1 MKVILTNDPQDRGT
15 LQIPALS
22 DCDCVCDC
30 ACPVEGMQPPVLS
43 LPVAYYLELTYA
55 CPNRCP
61 GCGNLSAADMGGHAA
76 GERSAARPAP
86 LDGAGWRALI
96 ARLADHAQ
104 QLKITGGEPTCHP
117 AFDEIIRAVAARELP
132 FTLFTAAR
140 WPDPQAI
147 LDLLQET
154 EHCEGLLISL
164 HGPDAATHEAFT
176 ATPGAF
182 DETVANIR
190 RAVAA
195 GLPVALSLVI
205 NRHNWDRISETLTL
219 AAKLGVNHL
228 VCNRM
233 LGAPPD
239 DLALSASQ
247 LRAAIATIEELRA
260 AGHAIRFGNCIP
272 QCFAASSSTGC
283 TAGRTFATI
292 DPWGRMRPCNHAP
305 LIAGDLR
312 TESVAAVWRGA
323 TMQRWRA
330 LIPSAC
336 ESCAAFARC
345 RGGCRAQALL
355 TGRES
360 DPLMR
365 APLTGFRSPETLRLY
380 AGLRP
385 ILHGQPRREPGDALL
400 ITHRGRAVGVPAEL
414 TALPAHLDGGLTLA
428 HIAARY
434 GQGALHWIG
443 ALHRQSFVRWA

>member
-30 ACPVEGMQPPVLS
+30 ACPVEGMQPPALS
-43 LPVAYYLELTYA
+43 LPLAYYLELTYA

-61 GCGNLSAADMGGHAA
+61 GCGNLSAADMTGHAA
-76 GERSAARPAP
+76 AARPAP

-96 ARLADHAQ
+96 ARLAAHAQ

-117 AFDEIIRAVAARELP
+117 AFEEIIRAVAAHALP

-140 WPDPQAI
+140 WPNPQAM

-154 EHCEGLLISL
+154 GRCEGLLISL
-164 HGPDAATHEAFT
+164 HGPDAAAHEAFT

-182 DETVANIR
+182 EETVANIR
-190 RAVAA
+190 RAVTA

-205 NRHNWDRISETLTL
+205 NRHNWDRIPEMLAL
-219 AAKLGVNHL
+219 AAKLGANHL

-239 DLALSASQ
+239 DLAPSAAQ
-247 LRAAIATIEELRA
+247 LRAVIATIEELRA
-260 AGHAIRFGNCIP
+260 AGRAIRFGNCIP
-272 QCFAASSSTGC
+272 QCFAPSSSTGC

-312 TESVAAVWRGA
+312 TESIAAVWRGA

-330 LIPSAC
+330 MIPPAC

-345 RGGCRAQALL
+345 HGGCRAQALL
-355 TGRES
+355 LGRDR

-365 APLTGFRSPETLRLY
+365 APLTTFPATQSLRLY

-385 ILHGQPRREPGDALL
+385 VLQGQPRREDEDALL
-400 ITHRGRAVGVPAEL
+400 ITHRGRAVGVPADL
-414 TALPAHLDGGLTLA
+414 TALPAHLDGDLTLA
-428 HIAARY
+428 DIAAHY
-434 GQGALHWIG
+434 GEEALRWID